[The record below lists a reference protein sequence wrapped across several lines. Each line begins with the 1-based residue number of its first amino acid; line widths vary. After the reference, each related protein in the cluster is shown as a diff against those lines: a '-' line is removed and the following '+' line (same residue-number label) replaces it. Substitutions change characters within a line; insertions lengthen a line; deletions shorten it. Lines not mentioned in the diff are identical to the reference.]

1 MKPYYILIFLLG
13 IIVSCNNKQPEIV
26 EPPCISSQI
35 VDFSENEACDSKA
48 SVREYKFQKDI
59 VYVFDQ
65 GNCGADFANAVVNY
79 DCDTIGYL
87 GGLIGNTEING
98 KEFFEKAE
106 FVRTLFEN

>member
-1 MKPYYILIFLLG
+1 MKAFYILILLLT
-13 IIVSCNNKQPEIV
+13 ILSCNNKQPQIV
-26 EPPCISSQI
+26 EPPCIADQVI
-35 VDFSENEACDSKA
+35 YFSENEACDSGA
-48 SVREYKFQKDI
+48 SVREYEFQKDV
-59 VYVFDQ
+59 VYVFNQ

-98 KEFFEKAE
+98 KEFFEKAK